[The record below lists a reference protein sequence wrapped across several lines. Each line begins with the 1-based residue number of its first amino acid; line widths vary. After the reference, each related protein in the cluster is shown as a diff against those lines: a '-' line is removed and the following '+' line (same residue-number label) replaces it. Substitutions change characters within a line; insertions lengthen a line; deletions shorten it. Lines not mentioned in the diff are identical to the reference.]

1 MPLFF
6 MAITVDGVE
15 LNVRWAEDQ
24 SVDPCAPAAPK
35 VKAKPDFAGMK
46 KAELV
51 EYISPDGNDVDTS
64 LTKAELIKL
73 AEKLYATKG

>member
-24 SVDPCAPAAPK
+24 SVDPCASSAPK
-35 VKAKPDFAGMK
+35 AKAKPDFAGMK

-51 EYISPDGNDVDTS
+51 EYISPDGSSVDTS

-73 AEKLYATKG
+73 AEQLFATKG

>member
-15 LNVRWAEDQ
+15 LNVGWVEDQ
-24 SVDPCAPAAPK
+24 TVDAVATTDAAID
-35 VKAKPDFAGMK
+35 KPDFASMK

-51 EYISPDGNDVDTS
+51 EYLSPNGNDADTT

-73 AEKLYATKG
+73 AEQLFATKG

>member
-15 LNVRWAEDQ
+15 LNVSWAEDQ
-24 SVDPCAPAAPK
+24 AVAPVSEAAGGE
-35 VKAKPDFAGMK
+35 KPDFSAMK

-51 EYISPDGNDVDTS
+51 EYLAPNGDKLDTT

-73 AEKLYATKG
+73 AEQLYATKG

>member
-24 SVDPCAPAAPK
+24 SVDPCAPSAPK
-35 VKAKPDFAGMK
+35 VKVKPDFAGMK

-51 EYISPDGNDVDTS
+51 EYISPNGNDIDTS
-64 LTKAELIKL
+64 LTKAELIKI
-73 AEKLYATKG
+73 AEQLFATKG

>member
-15 LNVRWAEDQ
+15 LNVSWVEDQ
-24 SVDPCAPAAPK
+24 SVDPVTEVPSGQR
-35 VKAKPDFAGMK
+35 PDFAAMK

-51 EYISPDGNDVDTS
+51 EYLAPNGDDVDTT
-64 LTKAELIKL
+64 LTKAALIKL

>member
-1 MPLFF
+1 

-15 LNVRWAEDQ
+15 LNVSWAADQ
-24 SVDPCAPAAPK
+24 SVGIKNTAPAA
-35 VKAKPDFAGMK
+35 ALEKPDFAAMK

-51 EYISPDGNDVDTS
+51 EYLSPDGSDVDTT

-73 AEKLYATKG
+73 AEALFAARG

>member
-1 MPLFF
+1 MSLFF

-15 LNVRWAEDQ
+15 LSVNWSADQ
-24 SVDPCAPAAPK
+24 SVDPTATTPPVSAE
-35 VKAKPDFAGMK
+35 KPNFTAMK

-51 EYISPDGNDVDTS
+51 EYLSPDGSDVDTT

-73 AEKLYATKG
+73 AEALYPARG

>member
-15 LNVRWAEDQ
+15 LNVSWAEDQ
-24 SVDPCAPAAPK
+24 SVDPIAGPAEP
-35 VKAKPDFAGMK
+35 VERPDFTSMK

-51 EYISPDGNDVDTS
+51 EYLSPNGNDVDTT
-64 LTKAELIKL
+64 LTKAELVKL
-73 AEKLYATKG
+73 AEQLFATKG

>member
-24 SVDPCAPAAPK
+24 SVDPCAPPALK
-35 VKAKPDFAGMK
+35 VKVKPDFAGMK

-51 EYISPDGNDVDTS
+51 EYISPDSNDIDTT

-73 AEKLYATKG
+73 AEQLFATKG

>member
-15 LNVRWAEDQ
+15 LNVSWVEDQ
-24 SVDPCAPAAPK
+24 SVDPVATPGELIE
-35 VKAKPDFAGMK
+35 KPDFASMK

-51 EYISPDGNDVDTS
+51 EYLSPDGNDVDTT

-73 AEKLYATKG
+73 AEQLFATQG

>member
-1 MPLFF
+1 

-15 LNVRWAEDQ
+15 LNVSWAEDQ
-24 SVDPCAPAAPK
+24 SVDPIAGPAEP
-35 VKAKPDFAGMK
+35 VERPDFTSMK

-51 EYISPDGNDVDTS
+51 EYLSPNGNDVDTS

-73 AEKLYATKG
+73 AEQLFATKG

>member
-15 LNVRWAEDQ
+15 LNVSWAEDQ
-24 SVDPCAPAAPK
+24 SVDPVATTVDPAE
-35 VKAKPDFAGMK
+35 KPDFTSMK

-51 EYISPDGNDVDTS
+51 EYLSPDGDDVDTT
-64 LTKAELIKL
+64 LTKAELIRL
-73 AEKLYATKG
+73 AEKLFATQG

>member
-15 LNVRWAEDQ
+15 LNVSWAEDQ
-24 SVDPCAPAAPK
+24 AVVPVSEAAGGE
-35 VKAKPDFAGMK
+35 KPDFAGMK

-51 EYISPDGNDVDTS
+51 EYISPDGNDIDTS

-73 AEKLYATKG
+73 AEQLFATKG

>member
-15 LNVRWAEDQ
+15 LNVSWVEDQ
-24 SVDPCAPAAPK
+24 AADPIAQATAEE
-35 VKAKPDFAGMK
+35 KPDFAAMK

-51 EYISPDGNDVDTS
+51 EYLAPNGDKLDTT

-73 AEKLYATKG
+73 AEQLYATKG